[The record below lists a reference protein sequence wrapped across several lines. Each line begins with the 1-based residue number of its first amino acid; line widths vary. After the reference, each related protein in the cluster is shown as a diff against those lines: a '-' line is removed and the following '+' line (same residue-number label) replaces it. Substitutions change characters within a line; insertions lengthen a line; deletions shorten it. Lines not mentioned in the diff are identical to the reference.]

1 MLLPVLS
8 LVKICGTCANARGIK
23 DLKLV
28 DGAQISNMVELTQWI
43 VDSDKILTF

>member
-1 MLLPVLS
+1 MKML
-8 LVKICGTCANARGIK
+8 IIIK

-28 DGAQISNMVELTQWI
+28 DGAEISNMVELTQWI

>member
-1 MLLPVLS
+1 M
-8 LVKICGTCANARGIK
+8 KILIIIK

-28 DGAQISNMVELTQWI
+28 DGAEISNMVELTQWI